1 MYNLR
6 KSKKGFTLIE
16 LMVVVAIIAVLALLG
31 LRMYTTQQDKAKEAI
46 VKANAGSV
54 QVTIQTALVDTA
66 LSTEA
71 SALALSDLNVLQNPF
86 TKNTGV
92 GLTGAA
98 AVATGLTGAGTDEGM
113 VSVDLSGDGTTF
125 VITSYGK
132 DGDPID
138 NYTLTAQ
145 P

>member
-1 MYNLR
+1 MYSLR

-66 LSTEA
+66 LSGTTEA
-71 SALALSDLNVLQNPF
+71 LDLNDLSVLQNPF
-86 TKNTGV
+86 TKGIGV
-92 GLTGAA
+92 GATK
-98 AVATGLTGAGTDEGM
+98 AVHDVLAGDDTDEGM
-113 VSVDLSGDGTTF
+113 VIVSISGTTTF
-125 VITSYGK
+125 VMKSYGK
-132 DGDPID
+132 GGTIID
-138 NYTLTAQ
+138 KYTLTAQ